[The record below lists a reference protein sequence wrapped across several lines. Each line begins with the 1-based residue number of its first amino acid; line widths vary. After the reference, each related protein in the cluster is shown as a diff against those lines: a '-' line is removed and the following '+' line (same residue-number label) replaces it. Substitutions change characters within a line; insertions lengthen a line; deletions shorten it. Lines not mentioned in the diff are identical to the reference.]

1 MTTSHELTNVPRDFP
16 RDAETASVAGV
27 QPKLAAIRDA
37 ASGNYVAHRDNEEIQ
52 ARFAMC
58 EDLAEQ
64 LADKCTRNRNGKYR
78 HLSEQEILDH
88 LLKLLLTSGWGS
100 SAEMTWT
107 ARRTAEIL
115 GWSWNTGTAP

>member
-1 MTTSHELTNVPRDFP
+1 MTSSDELTNVPPDFP

-37 ASGNYVAHRDNEEIQ
+37 ASGNYVAHRDNEEVQ
-52 ARFAMC
+52 ARFAVC

-78 HLSEQEILDH
+78 HLSEREILDQ
-88 LLKLLLTSGWGS
+88 LLKRLLTSGWGNP
-100 SAEMTWT
+100 AEMGWT
-107 ARRTAEIL
+107 VRQTANKL
-115 GWSWNTGTAP
+115 GWAWSPGQLP